1 MTPPKRPKDRKKK
14 RLHTIIKI
22 PSETAKQQNNDIYI
36 YIYIYDPSLPKTKNK
51 NKYLRNEQILNAH
64 AAGPRSRASSLRAP
78 PIRIQHEQRRRG
90 LLIQIALRRQC
101 RAGQGGGRRCAAG
114 VVVSRRRRA
123 EGGGRGRGC
132 AEAVVPRVLG

>member
-1 MTPPKRPKDRKKK
+1 M
-14 RLHTIIKI
+14 IKY
-22 PSETAKQQNNDIYI
+22 PANSKTAKRQNNDIYMTRV
-36 YIYIYDPSLPKTKNK
+36 SQKQKK

-64 AAGPRSRASSLRAP
+64 AAGARSRASSLRAP
-78 PIRIQHEQRRRG
+78 PIRIQHEQGRRS

-114 VVVSRRRRA
+114 VVVSRRRWA

-132 AEAVVPRVLG
+132 AEAVVARVLG